1 MKRKNI
7 TGAVLFAVI
16 IVFVLNMSAMANGE
30 IIAND
35 TSRNAILREKLLNT
49 TQEELNETIEKF
61 PDIKLHWSR
70 DCVAKLALLDIVSG
84 YANGNFGPENVLRFD
99 EFLKMTLRS
108 MGYKVEEGSRYWAEP
123 YINLAKELKL
133 IDEKESIDYKK
144 EILREEA
151 AKIIVK
157 AALKEEEAPIP
168 NHTSY
173 AKLRIPDYYTIGDE
187 YKQEVLYA
195 YSMGLIT
202 GIGDRSFM
210 PKETLTR
217 GEGSTIVMRYLD
229 KSLRKPLRPDES
241 ETVMIYTTYK
251 NLEYEIY
258 PPLKPEVIEV
268 IKSLKESMSKSKG
281 FSRIGYNPTEE
292 LIFFDYYENKE
303 AYEQSTIFND
313 CSISIRMAEWELS
326 GYDVDIFDAIATKEL
341 HREVIVDLINSLLKD
356 KAETVIKDFDY
367 MIELA
372 MKKQGIPY
380 QKEYKLNGRRVIISK
395 HNSDNSFGLAICLK
409 EE

>member
-7 TGAVLFAVI
+7 TGAVIFAVI

-49 TQEELNETIEKF
+49 TQEELNEAIEKF

-70 DCVAKLALLDIVSG
+70 DCVAKLTLLDIVSG

-108 MGYKVEEGSRYWAEP
+108 MGYKVEEGSSYWAEP
-123 YINLAKELKL
+123 YIKLAKELKL
-133 IDEKESIDYKK
+133 IDEKEFIDYKK

-202 GIGDRSFM
+202 GIGNRSFM
-210 PKETLTR
+210 PKEKLTR

-229 KSLRKPLRPDES
+229 KSLRKPLRPNES
-241 ETVMIYTTYK
+241 ETVMIYDKWDNKTF
-251 NLEYEIY
+251 EIY
-258 PPLKPEVIEV
+258 PPSKPEVIDV
-268 IKSLKESMSKSKG
+268 IRVLKENMNKSDG
-281 FSRIGYNPTEE
+281 YVDLAYNPVDE
-292 LIFFDYYENKE
+292 LVIMDFYNNKE
-303 AYEQSTIFND
+303 DYDKGSIFND
-313 CSISIRMAEWELS
+313 CSISIRMAEWELN
-326 GYDVDIFDAIATKEL
+326 GYDVDIFDAITTMEL
-341 HREVIVDLINSLLKD
+341 HREVIVDLIDFLLKD
-356 KAETVIKDFDY
+356 KAETVIKDLDY

-372 MKKQGIPY
+372 MEKQGIPY

-395 HNSDNSFGLAICLK
+395 HNSDDSFGLAICLK

>member
-7 TGAVLFAVI
+7 TGAVIFAVI

-49 TQEELNETIEKF
+49 TQEELNEAIEKF

-241 ETVMIYTTYK
+241 ETVMIYDKWDNKTF
-251 NLEYEIY
+251 EIY
-258 PPLKPEVIEV
+258 PPSKPEVIDV
-268 IKSLKESMSKSKG
+268 IRVLKENMNKSNG
-281 FSRIGYNPTEE
+281 YVDLAYNPVDE
-292 LIFFDYYENKE
+292 LVIMDFYNNKE
-303 AYEQSTIFND
+303 DYDKGSIFND
-313 CSISIRMAEWELS
+313 CSISIRMAEWELND
-326 GYDVDIFDAIATKEL
+326 YDIIVYEPENTKEL
-341 HREVIVDLINSLLKD
+341 YMDMIMRLFVYLFEKDSDKLIND
-356 KAETVIKDFDY
+356 FNEFIQIGIKNK
-367 MIELA
+367 EE
-372 MKKQGIPY
+372 KR
-380 QKEYKLNGRRVIISK
+380 KEYILNDREM
-395 HNSDNSFGLAICLK
+395 FFLK
-409 EE
+409 PENDKGFSLSIEIK

>member
-7 TGAVLFAVI
+7 TITVLFAII

-30 IIAND
+30 IITND

-49 TQEELNETIEKF
+49 TQEELNEAIEKF

-241 ETVMIYTTYK
+241 ETVMITNELYNKT
-251 NLEYEIY
+251 YEIY
-258 PPLKPEVIEV
+258 PPSKPEVIDV
-268 IKSLKESMSKSKG
+268 IRVIKESMSKSKG
-281 FSRIGYNPTEE
+281 YQVLSYNATDESIYFDLYKSKKTFEDNSIFSDCGIG
-292 LIFFDYYENKE
+292 
-303 AYEQSTIFND
+303 
-313 CSISIRMAEWELS
+313 IRMAEWELN
-326 GYDVDIFDAIATKEL
+326 GYDVDIFDAITTMEL
-341 HREVIVDLINSLLKD
+341 HREVIVDLIDFLLKD
-356 KAETVIKDFDY
+356 KAETVIKDLDY

-372 MKKQGIPY
+372 MGKQGIPY

-395 HNSDNSFGLAICLK
+395 HNSDDSFGLAICLK